1 VCATCEA
8 MQMMPADVRPGLYAG
23 FARAKE
29 LGLTVEF
36 LERALGAALQAPR
49 GVAVREASPDA
60 ARAVKGKGARG

>member
-36 LERALGAALQAPR
+36 LERALGAALRAAR
-49 GVAVREASPDA
+49 EVTVRDTGSDA
-60 ARAVKGKGARG
+60 ARPVKNKGARG